1 MEGAGGEATTDTY
14 SNFMWKNVD
23 MMLVSGLVVGLA
35 YGTARE
41 SPALGSSHEQWSKL
55 HEQGALARLGTTGVG
70 LSHNLFP
77 QEKSKKRRTNPLE
90 KISFNSVY
98 GAHEPAIP
106 NI

>member
-1 MEGAGGEATTDTY
+1 
-14 SNFMWKNVD
+14 